1 MHEYGLV
8 QDVVDLV
15 LARTSDVADR
25 RVASI
30 RIEVGEFL
38 VASRESLET
47 AFDILTRGTRLE
59 GSRLEAREVPGRA
72 VCEACGFEGTGSDL
86 GGALSEPP
94 ALLLCPTCA
103 APLLVTSGSGLAL
116 VEVRFQDPSASGVE
130 SGGSAS
136 SVGV

>member
-15 LARTSDVADR
+15 LQRTSEVGDD
-25 RVASI
+25 RVASV

-47 AFDILTRGTRLE
+47 AFEILTRGTRLE
-59 GSRLEAREVPGRA
+59 GSRLEVREVPGRA
-72 VCEACGFEGTGSDL
+72 VCEACGFQGSGSDL
-86 GGALSEPP
+86 GEALSEPP
-94 ALLLCPTCA
+94 ALLLCPRCA
-103 APLLVTSGSGLAL
+103 APLLVTSGAGMAL
-116 VEVRFQDPSASGVE
+116 VGVELQDRSASKVL
-130 SGGSAS
+130 SRDSVP